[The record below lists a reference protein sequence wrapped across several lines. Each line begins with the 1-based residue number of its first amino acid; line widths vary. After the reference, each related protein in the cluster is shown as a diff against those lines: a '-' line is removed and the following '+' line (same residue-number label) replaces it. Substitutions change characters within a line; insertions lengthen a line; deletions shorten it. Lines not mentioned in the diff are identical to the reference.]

1 MEIYVGEMRFVD
13 LLERIGKYFNK
24 QNYTAWVFLFPS
36 ILCLVI
42 FVFIPVVASFGMSLF
57 DVNIFLK
64 DFTFIKFDNFTE
76 LMNDSRFWN
85 AFKNTAYYTA
95 LFVPIGIGFS
105 LAVAVYVQKNT
116 LFRKSL
122 RSIYYIPVICS
133 MTAMG
138 IVWAILL
145 DPTIG
150 MFAYWAR
157 ILGFENIRFLKDPD
171 LAMPIIVF
179 MSIWKT
185 FGVNMII
192 LVAGIQSIPNDY
204 YEAAMIDGANKFKQF
219 LNITIPSLIPT
230 LGFCTVTTIIS
241 AFMVFDQTYIMT
253 QGGPMFRTETLVQ
266 YIYVRGF
273 STSPFRLGYAS
284 TVAVMLFLVIAAIT
298 VVVYNYFIKK
308 ETRGL

>member
-1 MEIYVGEMRFVD
+1 MRFVD
-13 LLERIGKYFNK
+13 VLKRIGKYFNK
-24 QNYTAWVFLFPS
+24 QDKVAWVFLFPS
-36 ILCLVI
+36 ILTLVI
-42 FVFIPVVASFGMSLF
+42 FIFIPLVASFGISLF

-64 DFTFIKFDNFTE
+64 DFTFIKFGNFAE
-76 LMNDSRFWN
+76 LMKDSRFWN

-95 LFVPIGIGFS
+95 MFVPLGIGLA

-171 LAMPIIVF
+171 LAMPMIAI

-192 LVAGIQSIPNDY
+192 LVAGIQSIPSDY

-219 LNITIPSLIPT
+219 LHITIPSLMPA
-230 LGFCTVTTIIS
+230 LGFCTITTIIG
-241 AFMVFDQTYIMT
+241 AFLVFDQTYVMT
-253 QGGPMFRTETLVQ
+253 RGGPMFRTETLVQ
-266 YIYVRGF
+266 YIYIRGF
-273 STSPFRLGYAS
+273 SISPFRLGYAS
-284 TVAVMLFLVIAAIT
+284 ATAVMLFLVIAAIT
-298 VVVYNYFIKK
+298 VVVYNFFIKK
-308 ETRGL
+308 EMRVL